1 MRNDER
7 TPEQATSTHPAS
19 VPPPEGAP
27 SRKSPKR
34 QRAHKG
40 IHDTARESAAGQCS
54 RLLLACDRG
63 RRYAN
68 TAPYALLDAATTSW
82 IRTGKHGH
90 GCPTSWW

>member
-1 MRNDER
+1 MKSALQSRR
-7 TPEQATSTHPAS
+7 HPSIRDAY
-19 VPPPEGAP
+19 
-27 SRKSPKR
+27 
-34 QRAHKG
+34 
-40 IHDTARESAAGQCS
+40 DTARESAAEQCS
-54 RLLLACDRG
+54 RLLLACDGG